1 MSPRRQIKSV
11 FQLLLVLLIDPNL
24 CRLLSLLLEDMEEDK
39 AAEKY
44 LRDVTRDQLLGEKLI
59 SLAEIDSQRSRNVV
73 NKPTHHQN

>member
-1 MSPRRQIKSV
+1 
-11 FQLLLVLLIDPNL
+11 
-24 CRLLSLLLEDMEEDK
+24 MEEDK

>member
-11 FQLLLVLLIDPNL
+11 FQLLLVLLIDANL

-59 SLAEIDSQRSRNVV
+59 SLAEIDSQRSRHVV
-73 NKPTHHQN
+73 NKATHHQN